1 MDAMKTPVLDE
12 IPYAA
17 SWQITHLAPL
27 YETSRANR
35 SGYHKY
41 YRAISRD
48 SQELSVIS
56 FIFVTYAKMLCKLDY
71 VNFIYCSNECSL
83 LCG

>member
-12 IPYAA
+12 IPYAV

-35 SGYHKY
+35 SYGYHKY

-48 SQELSVIS
+48 SQELSAIS
-56 FIFVTYAKMLCKLDY
+56 FIFVTYVKMLCKQHY
-71 VNFIYCSNECSL
+71 VNSIYRPFECF
-83 LCG
+83 